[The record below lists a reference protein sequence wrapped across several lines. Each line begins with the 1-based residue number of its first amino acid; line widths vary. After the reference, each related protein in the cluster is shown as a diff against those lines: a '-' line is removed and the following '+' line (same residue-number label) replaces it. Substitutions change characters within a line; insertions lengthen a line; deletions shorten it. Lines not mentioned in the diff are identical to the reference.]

1 MTKIYFSAT
10 IYVVINRIIM
20 TKLENFKGKFK
31 NFLKFRIPKLVV
43 RYDEFDIELDVLKAN
58 QEGIT
63 SKTFYK
69 LMEPEFRLAT
79 NTDETG
85 MKMTTLID
93 KKTGKPVRA
102 YVGQLKTDKMHPN
115 EEEYGIMLPDP
126 NGEMEHAGRKY
137 RVVGLIR
144 FYINMERKMVT
155 PRFESVKTKVNID
168 KDTKVFMTEERIYEY
183 MKSSE
188 NLDYAGIGLRL
199 HQIRIERM
207 LQCNLG
213 NSLIVADGNSFP
225 FHYSLGYR
233 LAPNKQE
240 IGYAYPLMKD
250 FAHRTQTPIMENA
263 KYVFVDKQ
271 DGKYVVDYSATLE
284 HFLDDYYRHGG
295 KPLEDIKPNM
305 FLTKK
310 SLEQW
315 IMMIRQ
321 QPMLY

>member
-1 MTKIYFSAT
+1 
-10 IYVVINRIIM
+10 M

-43 RYDEFDIELDVLKAN
+43 RYDEFDIELDVLKVN

-69 LMEPEFRLAT
+69 LMTPEFRLAK
-79 NTDETG
+79 NVDETG

-93 KKTGKPVRA
+93 KKTGKPVVA
-102 YVGQLKTDKMHPN
+102 YAVKIQKENMQPN
-115 EEEYGIMLPDP
+115 EEEYGIALQDS
-126 NGEMEHAGRKY
+126 NGELQHAGKRY
-137 RVVGLIR
+137 RIVGTTH
-144 FYINMERKMVT
+144 FYINTERKMVM
-155 PRFESVKTKVNID
+155 PRFESVSHSVDID
-168 KDTKVFMTEERIYEY
+168 KHTKAIVTDERIDSY
-183 MKSSE
+183 MKSLE
-188 NLDYAGIGLRL
+188 NTDYAGIGLRL

-207 LQCNLG
+207 LQCKLG
-213 NSLIVADGNSFP
+213 NSFIVAEGNSFP

-233 LAPNKQE
+233 LPPITEPIENTYSLMTEFANINK
-240 IGYAYPLMKD
+240 
-250 FAHRTQTPIMENA
+250 TPIIENA
-263 KYVFVDKQ
+263 KYIYADKQ
-271 DGKYVVDYSATLE
+271 GDKFIIDYSASVE

-295 KPLEDIKPNM
+295 KPLDDIMPNM